1 MVSHTVIFDYR
12 HNSTKEKKGKL
23 SLRGVIVII
32 MYKFLCNRMRYY
44 LDKTIQDEN
53 EVITYA
59 DLLRHAE
66 VFGEELKKQNT
77 SKFGILCRSNLNTAK
92 ALLSCL
98 YANKTAVPLSYRY
111 GEKHNEKIIDR
122 VGLSHI
128 ITENGIEVI
137 SNAVSYPDDKL
148 DDVALIMCT
157 SGTTGSPK
165 GAMITSENM
174 ITNVTD
180 IADYFHVHEGQR
192 ILISRPLYHCAVLTG
207 EFLLSLIKGLD
218 IVFYDSDFSPIN
230 LLHILDN
237 HNISVMCGTPT
248 MLYHICTL
256 AKKAYVKPLDVIAVS
271 GECMTRQTAKAIRA
285 AFPKTDIYNVYGL
298 TEASPRVSYL
308 PPELFDEY
316 PLSVGFP
323 LRSLEVKVQ
332 NGELLVK
339 GKSIMKGYYN
349 DPDATNKAI
358 RDGWLHTGDIAEL
371 NEHGMITIK
380 TRRDNMIIRAGM
392 NIYPQEIE
400 NALREADKR
409 IVEVMAYGEKRDT
422 AGQKI
427 CLKAV
432 VDGLTKSELF
442 SICKKMLP
450 SYQLPDMIEI
460 VDEIPKNAS
469 GKIIRRALK

>member
-1 MVSHTVIFDYR
+1 MF
-12 HNSTKEKKGKL
+12 
-23 SLRGVIVII
+23 
-32 MYKFLCNRMRYY
+32 
-44 LDKTIQDEN
+44 
-53 EVITYA
+53 
-59 DLLRHAE
+59 
-66 VFGEELKKQNT
+66 
-77 SKFGILCRSNLNTAK
+77 
-92 ALLSCL
+92 
-98 YANKTAVPLSYRY
+98 
-111 GEKHNEKIIDR
+111 
-122 VGLSHI
+122 
-128 ITENGIEVI
+128 
-137 SNAVSYPDDKL
+137 
-148 DDVALIMCT
+148 
-157 SGTTGSPK
+157 
-165 GAMITSENM
+165 
-174 ITNVTD
+174 
-180 IADYFHVHEGQR
+180 
-192 ILISRPLYHCAVLTG
+192 
-207 EFLLSLIKGLD
+207 
-218 IVFYDSDFSPIN
+218 
-230 LLHILDN
+230 
-237 HNISVMCGTPT
+237 
-248 MLYHICTL
+248 YHICTL
-256 AKKAYVKPLDVIAVS
+256 AKKTYVKPLDVIAVS
-271 GECMTRQTAKAIRA
+271 GECMTRQTAKVIRA

-358 RDGWLHTGDIAEL
+358 RDGWLHTSDIAER

-450 SYQLPDMIEI
+450 PYQLPDMIEI

-469 GKIIRRALK
+469 GKIIRRAMK